1 MKLNKKIIFEK
12 KALVNQESKIVS
24 QYKKYGIIVIKNFFE
39 KKNKDILWENYN
51 RDLKKLIVIIAN
63 KKKINCKN
71 FKILR
76 KQNPNLIGKL
86 AKLGSK
92 PNNIISGAI
101 LKTHHLIIKLV
112 KRLLNTSILGTMNLS
127 DRLFFE
133 GNSNYEKKFFQNIH
147 NDYDYVF
154 QSQKALTAH
163 ICLKGAGATGG
174 VNFWIKSHKLK
185 LKVRKDKNGRPQIV
199 PRDLKKL
206 DNCEKIFIGHD
217 PGTVSFFDTNLYHC
231 TVQNTKDSLRKVQ
244 IFRYSDL
251 KHLEI

>member
-39 KKNKDILWENYN
+39 KKDKDILWENYN
-51 RDLKKLIVIIAN
+51 RDLKKLITIIAN
-63 KKKINCKN
+63 KKKIKCKN

-76 KQNPNLIGKL
+76 KQNPNLVGIL

-92 PNNIISGAI
+92 PNNVISGI
-101 LKTHHLIIKLV
+101 RLKTHHLIIKLV
-112 KRLLNTSILGTMNLS
+112 KRLLNTSILGTMNYS

-147 NDYDYVF
+147 NDYDYVL
-154 QSQKALTAH
+154 QSKKALTAP

-206 DNCEKIFIGHD
+206 ENYEKIFIGHD
-217 PGTVSFFDTNLYHC
+217 PGTICFFDTMLFHS